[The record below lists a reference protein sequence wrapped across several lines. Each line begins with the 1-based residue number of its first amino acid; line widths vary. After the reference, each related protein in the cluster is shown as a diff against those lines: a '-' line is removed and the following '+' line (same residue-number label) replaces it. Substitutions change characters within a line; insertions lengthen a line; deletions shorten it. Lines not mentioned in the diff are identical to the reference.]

1 MKQYIGIDLGG
12 TGIKGA
18 VVREDGEIL
27 ARQTCPTRPQRGP
40 AAVPPMP
47 VPRVTITALRA
58 PLAAP
63 TAASARA
70 AALASFTRRTEKPV
84 SSRTR
89 RTS

>member
-40 AAVPPMP
+40 AAVAEDMAA
-47 VPRVTITALRA
+47 IEALDGGESLFFSHYD
-58 PLAAP
+58 PKTVEWFMSIL
-63 TAASARA
+63 
-70 AALASFTRRTEKPV
+70 
-84 SSRTR
+84 
-89 RTS
+89 

>member
-40 AAVPPMP
+40 AAVAED
-47 VPRVTITALRA
+47 I
-58 PLAAP
+58 AAMIRTLGRGRGRSP
-63 TAASARA
+63 SRCGTSQARMSHPA
-70 AALASFTRRTEKPV
+70 GK
-84 SSRTR
+84 
-89 RTS
+89 